1 MASTPRPTWRLA
13 WPKSGPALIW
23 KKDVGQ
29 GFSGP
34 VVANG
39 KLILF
44 HRVGDSEVVECLNA
58 LTGQR
63 IWSTESPTRYRDDFG
78 FDEGPRGTPTIAA
91 GRVVT
96 CGAEGMLQSL
106 DFATGKR
113 IWSVDTRAK
122 FGFPKGYFGAA
133 CTPLVDGDRVLVN
146 VGGPNGAGIVAFDAA
161 TGKILWT
168 ATNDEAGYSAPVAAT
183 LGGVRHALFL
193 TRNGVVDLDPANG
206 KVRFQFPWRS
216 RNNASVNAAAPLLI
230 GDLLFVS
237 ASYGAGAG
245 VFQIDGAN
253 AKKLW
258 ASDDALSNHY
268 ATSVYHDGYLY
279 GYHGRQ
285 EYGPSLRAVEL
296 KTGKVAWSVDDFKAG
311 TITLA
316 AGLPAGS
323 ARRRRADV
331 GAGVAQR
338 IPAGGES
345 ASAAGNRALVSGHR
359 RRADLYT
366 ERENAGLSGFA
377 EAVTWR
383 HDSPHC
389 RHSPLHFRH
398 VVCLDRRLCTLFR
411 IRDLAG

>member
-1 MASTPRPTWRLA
+1 MTVFVMFFLLLTAVARGEDWPQFLGPTRNGVYAASDLAVA
-13 WPKSGPALIW
+13 WPKSGPALLW

-44 HRVGDSEVVECLNA
+44 QRVGDTEVVECLNA

-91 GRVVT
+91 DRVVT

-122 FGFPKGYFGAA
+122 FNFPKGFFGAA

-146 VGGPNGAGIVAFDAA
+146 VGGPNGAGIVAFEAA

-168 ATNDEAGYSAPVAAT
+168 ATNDDAGYSAPVAVT
-183 LGGVRHALFL
+183 LNGTRHAFFL

-216 RNNASVNAAAPLLI
+216 RNNASVNAAAPLPI
-230 GDLLFVS
+230 GDLLFIS

-245 VFQIDGAN
+245 VFQIDGVN

-258 ASDDALSNHY
+258 SSDDALSNHY

-296 KTGKVAWSVDDFKAG
+296 KTGKVAWSVDDFKSG

-316 AGLPAGS
+316 AGYLVVLREGGELLLAPASPKGFQPVAKAQVLPATVRS
-323 ARRRRADV
+323 YPAIAD
-331 GAGVAQR
+331 GR
-338 IPAGGES
+338 IYIRNEKT
-345 ASAAGNRALVSGHR
+345 L
-359 RRADLYT
+359 
-366 ERENAGLSGFA
+366 
-377 EAVTWR
+377 
-383 HDSPHC
+383 
-389 RHSPLHFRH
+389 
-398 VVCLDRRLCTLFR
+398 VCLDLHKK
-411 IRDLAG
+411 

>member
-1 MASTPRPTWRLA
+1 MILFVMFFLA
-13 WPKSGPALIW
+13 AAARGEDWPQFLGPARNGVYAAADLAVTWPKPGPAVLW

-34 VVANG
+34 VVASG

-44 HRVGDSEVVECLNA
+44 HRAGDSEVVACLNA

-63 IWSTESPTRYRDDFG
+63 IWATESPTRYRDDFG

-122 FGFPKGYFGAA
+122 FGFSKGFFGAA

-168 ATNDEAGYSAPVAAT
+168 ATNDEAGYSAPVAVT
-183 LGGVRHALFL
+183 LGGARHGLFL
-193 TRNGVVDLDPANG
+193 TRNGVVDLDPASG

-245 VFQIDGAN
+245 LFQIGGAN

-316 AGLPAGS
+316 AGHLLVMREGGELMLAPASPKGFQPVAKAQVLPATVRS
-323 ARRRRADV
+323 YPAIAD
-331 GAGVAQR
+331 GR
-338 IPAGGES
+338 IYIRNEKT
-345 ASAAGNRALVSGHR
+345 L
-359 RRADLYT
+359 
-366 ERENAGLSGFA
+366 
-377 EAVTWR
+377 
-383 HDSPHC
+383 
-389 RHSPLHFRH
+389 
-398 VVCLDRRLCTLFR
+398 VCLDLRKK
-411 IRDLAG
+411 

>member
-1 MASTPRPTWRLA
+1 MTAFVSFFLLLAAVARGDDWPQFLGPTRNGVYAASDVA
-13 WPKSGPALIW
+13 VVWPKSGPALLW

-39 KLILF
+39 KLIVF
-44 HRVGDSEVVECLNA
+44 HRVGDSEVVECLDA

-63 IWSTESPTRYRDDFG
+63 IWSTDSPTRYRDDFG

-106 DFATGKR
+106 DFANGKR

-122 FGFPKGYFGAA
+122 FGFPKGFFGAA

-146 VGGPNGAGIVAFDAA
+146 IGGPNAGIVAFEAA

-168 ATNDEAGYSAPVAAT
+168 ATNDDAGYSAPVAAT
-183 LGGVRHALFL
+183 IGGTRHVFFL

-216 RNNASVNAAAPLLI
+216 RNNASVNAAAPLVI

-285 EYGPSLRAVEL
+285 EYGPSLRAIEL

-311 TITLA
+311 TITLV
-316 AGLPAGS
+316 AGYLLVLREGGELMLAPASPKGFQPVAKAQVLPATVRS
-323 ARRRRADV
+323 YPAIAD
-331 GAGVAQR
+331 GR
-338 IPAGGES
+338 IYIRNEK
-345 ASAAGNRALVSGHR
+345 AL
-359 RRADLYT
+359 
-366 ERENAGLSGFA
+366 
-377 EAVTWR
+377 
-383 HDSPHC
+383 
-389 RHSPLHFRH
+389 
-398 VVCLDRRLCTLFR
+398 VCLDLRKK
-411 IRDLAG
+411 

>member
-1 MASTPRPTWRLA
+1 MTFFVLFFLLLGAAARAEDWPQFLGPTRNGVYAATDLA
-13 WPKSGPALIW
+13 VSWPKAGPAVMW

-63 IWSTESPTRYRDDFG
+63 IWLTESPTRYRDDFG
-78 FDEGPRGTPTIAA
+78 FDEGPRGTPTITA

-106 DFATGKR
+106 DFSTGKR
-113 IWSVDTRAK
+113 MWSVDTRAK
-122 FGFPKGYFGAA
+122 FAFPKGFFGAA
-133 CTPLVDGDRVLVN
+133 CSPLVDGDRVLVN

-168 ATNDEAGYSAPVAAT
+168 ATNDDAGYSAPVAASI
-183 LGGVRHALFL
+183 GGARHAFFL

-216 RNNASVNAAAPLLI
+216 RNNASVNAAAPLVI

-245 VFQIDGAN
+245 VFQVDGTN

-258 ASDDALSNHY
+258 SSDEALSNHY
-268 ATSVYHDGYLY
+268 ATSVYQDGYLY

-296 KTGKVAWSVDDFKAG
+296 KTGKVAWSADDFKAG

-316 AGLPAGS
+316 AGYLLVMREGGELLLAPASPKAFQPVAKAQVLPATVRS
-323 ARRRRADV
+323 YPALADGRV
-331 GAGVAQR
+331 YIR
-338 IPAGGES
+338 NEKT
-345 ASAAGNRALVSGHR
+345 L
-359 RRADLYT
+359 
-366 ERENAGLSGFA
+366 
-377 EAVTWR
+377 
-383 HDSPHC
+383 
-389 RHSPLHFRH
+389 
-398 VVCLDRRLCTLFR
+398 VCLDLRKK
-411 IRDLAG
+411 